1 MNLNTLWFVLIGV
14 LFIGFFILEGFD
26 YGVGILM
33 PFLGKDDGERRQ
45 LINTIGPFWDAN
57 EVWLIAAGGAMFA
70 AFPDWYATLF
80 SGFYLA
86 LLIILVCLIL
96 RGVAF
101 EFRSKETRPNWRRT
115 WDWTLFVG
123 SAVPA
128 FLWGVA
134 LGNLILGVPIDPDMN
149 YVGSLGD
156 LLQPYAL
163 AAGITSLLGFMLTGA
178 AFLTLKT
185 TGVLAERA
193 QQVAERLWLPTVIV
207 AFLVLGY
214 GYVYTGMFQ
223 RLGVNPA
230 IIPLTAGAALL
241 SAGFLLKRHHNGWAF
256 AMLLVTIAFTL
267 LTLLIGLYP
276 RLMVSSLN
284 PAWSLTIYN
293 AASGPYTLRV
303 MTIVAVIFLPFVLGY
318 QAWSYWV
325 FRHRVT
331 PESHLEY

>member
-1 MNLNTLWFVLIGV
+1 MSLNSLWFVLIGV

-26 YGVGILM
+26 YGVGILT
-33 PFLGKDDGERRQ
+33 PFLGKNDLERRQ

-57 EVWLIAAGGAMFA
+57 EVWLITAAGAMFA
-70 AFPDWYATLF
+70 AFPDWYATMF
-80 SGFYLA
+80 SGFYMA
-86 LLIILVCLIL
+86 LLIILFFLIL

-101 EFRSKETRPNWRRT
+101 EFRSKETRPRWRRT
-115 WDWTLFVG
+115 WDWALSVG

-134 LGNLILGVPIDPDMN
+134 MGNLILGVPIDPDMN
-149 YVGSLGD
+149 YVGDLFD

-163 AAGITSLLGFMLTGA
+163 AYGMTSLLGFMLTGA
-178 AFLTLKT
+178 VFLTLKT

-193 QQVAERLWLPTVIV
+193 QRFAERLWLPTVIV
-207 AFLVLGY
+207 VFLVIGY
-214 GYVYTGMFQ
+214 GYFHTGMFQ
-223 RLGVNPA
+223 RFGVNPG
-230 IIPLTAGAALL
+230 IVPLTAGAALL
-241 SAGFLLKRHHNGWAF
+241 SAGVLLKRRYNGWAF
-256 AMLLVTIAFTL
+256 AMLLVTVAFTL

-276 RLMVSSLN
+276 RVMVSSLN

-303 MTIVAVIFLPFVLGY
+303 MTIVAVIFLPVVLGY